1 MGPKF
6 SGFLIVAVLAAI
18 AVSMSVFI
26 VDEREHALK
35 FQLGAIVGSG
45 YEPGIHLKWPLVQ
58 SVVKYPNRIL
68 VSRES
73 EERFL
78 TGENNNLVVDY
89 FMTWRIADPTQYYS
103 RVRTEQ
109 AAVDRLTAVVKEGI
123 KAAISR
129 RQVQEVVSA
138 ERSELMDQMLIDA
151 GTSLLE
157 YGIEVVDVR
166 VMRIDL
172 EDAVSEAVYLRMNE
186 ERRRQA
192 ENLRAEGDREAERI
206 RAEADRARTEI
217 LSGARRQAE
226 IVRGEADATAAD
238 TYANAYSVDPEFYA
252 FYRSMSAYRESI
264 GGTGDVLVLQ
274 PDSEFFRFLQNQSGS
289 RAVAD

>member
-1 MGPKF
+1 MSPKV
-6 SGFLIVAVLAAI
+6 SGFLILVVVAVI
-18 AVSMSVFI
+18 GISMSVFI

-35 FQLGAIVGSG
+35 FQLGAIVASG
-45 YEPGIHLKWPLVQ
+45 YEPGLHFKWPFVQ

-68 VSRES
+68 THQES

-89 FMTWRIADPTQYYS
+89 FMTWRIADPSQYYS

-109 AAVDRLTAVVKEGI
+109 AAVARLTAVVKEGI

-129 RQVQEVVSA
+129 REVREVVSA
-138 ERSELMDQMLIDA
+138 ERSELMDQMLIDVRN
-151 GTSLLE
+151 SLLE
-157 YGIEVVDVR
+157 YGIQVVDVR

-172 EDAVSEAVYLRMNE
+172 EDDVSEAVYLRMNE

-192 ENLRAEGDREAERI
+192 ENTRAEGEREAERI

-226 IVRGEADATAAD
+226 IIRGEADATAAD
-238 TYANAYSVDPEFYA
+238 IYASAYSVDPDFYA
-252 FYRSMSAYRESI
+252 FYRSMAAYRESI
-264 GGTGDVLVLQ
+264 GGSNDVLVLQ
-274 PDSEFFRFLQNQSGS
+274 PDSEFFRFLQNQSG
-289 RAVAD
+289 AEVVAQ